1 MVGITDGGEVM
12 NRFIVKGG
20 NALKGTIIPSG
31 NKNEALP
38 AMAAVLLTDQP
49 LTLHNLPSIGDINAM
64 KLIMEGLGVD
74 ISHDGINSCQ
84 FVASRLV
91 SSEPDRKLSESIR
104 GSFLLLAPLLYR
116 FEKTKVFVPGGDSI
130 GRRRLD
136 THINA
141 LEQLGAIITRESG
154 FFQIERGKLRGTRIL
169 LDEASVMATEN
180 TIMTAVYAEGTTIID
195 NAACEPHVQGLC
207 RLLNTMGARITGI
220 GSNQLTI
227 EGVQSFTGGVHT
239 LQVDHTEVGS
249 LIGLAAVTQSEMTI
263 AGAAG
268 ADLGLILPYF
278 QRLGVSVGIK
288 GDDLVVPADQALVI
302 RDDIDQ
308 SIPKIDDGPWPG
320 FPADLTSIM
329 TVVAT
334 QCRGTVLIF
343 EKMFES
349 RLFWVDG
356 LIRMGAKIILCDPHR
371 AVIVGPARLKAT
383 ALASPDIRAG
393 MALLIAAL
401 CAEGTSEIQNI
412 HQIDRG
418 YARIDERLNALGA
431 EILRV

>member
-1 MVGITDGGEVM
+1 MA
-12 NRFIVKGG
+12 RFIVKGG
-20 NALKGTIIPSG
+20 NPLNGTIVPSG

-38 AMAAVLLTDQP
+38 AMAAVLLADRP
-49 LTLHNLPSIGDINAM
+49 VTLHNLPDIGDIANM
-64 KLIMEGLGVD
+64 KAILEGLGVG
-74 ISHDGINSCQ
+74 ISYRGANAYQ
-84 FVASRLV
+84 FDATSLH
-91 SSEPDRKLSESIR
+91 SAEPERMLAESIR
-104 GSFLLLAPLLYR
+104 GSFLLIAPLLYR
-116 FEKTKVFVPGGDSI
+116 FKKTRIPIPGGDSI

-136 THINA
+136 THITA
-141 LEQLGAIITRESG
+141 LERLGATIVRDNGG
-154 FFQIERGKLRGTRIL
+154 FVIEAKHLKGTRLL

-180 TIMTAVYAEGTTIID
+180 VVMAAAFAEGVTTIY

-207 RLLNTMGARITGI
+207 HLLNLMGARINGI
-220 GSNQLTI
+220 GSNLLTV
-227 EGVQSFTGGVHT
+227 EGVDSFTGGDHT
-239 LQVDHTEVGS
+239 IQSDHTEVGS
-249 LIGLAAVTQSEMTI
+249 LIGLAAVTKSELRI
-263 AGAAG
+263 VDPGIER
-268 ADLGLILPYF
+268 LGLILPYF
-278 QRLGVSVGIK
+278 QRLGVEVQIQGK
-288 GDDLVVPADQALVI
+288 DLLVPADQDLTI
-302 RDDIDQ
+302 RNEIDQ
-308 SIPKIDDGPWPG
+308 AITKIDDGPWPG

-334 QCRGTVLIF
+334 QCQGTILIF

-371 AVIVGPARLKAT
+371 AVIVGPARLTAT
-383 ALASPDIRAG
+383 ELASPDIRAG

-431 EILRV
+431 EIQRV